1 MGFVPIYAFAHCFN
15 CYEFIEL
22 MKQSI
27 YIAIAICILF
37 LAAFLVGRFT
47 APKEIQYIDKAVITE
62 KVKYDTINS
71 IALRDKIQLID
82 SGKIVYIDSSKVI
95 ETKAFVSSIDTICK
109 QDTINVKYEYPKNQF
124 YLTVLP
130 RPDTF
135 RTINKLEIRTEII
148 KIERPIWID
157 ILSHSGAFI
166 IGGGIGYLIGH
177 K

>member
-1 MGFVPIYAFAHCFN
+1 
-15 CYEFIEL
+15 

-27 YIAIAICILF
+27 YIAIAVCVLF

-47 APKEIQYIDKAVITE
+47 APKDIQYVDKAVVSE
-62 KVKYDTINS
+62 KVIRDTVDNIK
-71 IALRDKIQLID
+71 IRDKIQLVD
-82 SGKIVYIDSSKVI
+82 SGKIVYIDSSRI
-95 ETKAFVSSIDTICK
+95 IQTKAFVSTIDTICK
-109 QDTINVKYEYPKNQF
+109 QDTISVKYEYPKNQF

-135 RTINKLEIRTEII
+135 KTINKLEIRTEVV
-148 KIERPIWID
+148 KLERPIWID

-166 IGGGIGYLIGH
+166 IGGGIGYLAGH